1 MEIRHTRKL
10 VHQDMIICDLNIK
23 QLELT
28 TKNQKSKKTFIRSSY
43 VPVIVVGAGELADSD
58 VVPQLKEW

>member
-1 MEIRHTRKL
+1 
-10 VHQDMIICDLNIK
+10 MIICDLNIK